1 MNLRYLKSFGIMT
14 VSSWHFLTLL
24 LLLKHSLHHFDVG
37 AYTYFVMYCMKVL
50 NVNWFKIMLFL
61 AQRIKYFD
69 CENNKMDN
77 KENLIC
83 NWMLWHSDDDF
94 ESIRVW
100 EHSLLLLWLHLE
112 VTKKKKKKK
121 QAGRKTVE
129 KRQDW
134 RTWHLQRVKKAL
146 QRIVFLSVKNYCL
159 TADHKLQGKNLYI
172 FR

>member
-1 MNLRYLKSFGIMT
+1 
-14 VSSWHFLTLL
+14 
-24 LLLKHSLHHFDVG
+24 
-37 AYTYFVMYCMKVL
+37 
-50 NVNWFKIMLFL
+50 MLFL

-112 VTKKKKKKK
+112 VTKKKKK
-121 QAGRKTVE
+121 AGREENSGKKTG
-129 KRQDW
+129 
-134 RTWHLQRVKKAL
+134 L
-146 QRIVFLSVKNYCL
+146 
-159 TADHKLQGKNLYI
+159 KNLTSAEGEEGSTENCVSVSKELLPDS
-172 FR
+172 RP